1 MGYVRDKIRANTA
14 RRNGLHSL
22 QNPRR
27 AGATRQ
33 ERNQAMA
40 TDIHNKVNVLRKMKG
55 PQDIPGVPVPRPVK
69 DHWRA
74 ARRSWSK
81 YENRTWW
88 GLSEEDRSGFTDPA
102 HRAIYDKMILFP
114 QWKKEYIEVL
124 ISSLPHRSKM
134 NPKKKTRRGASQTKA
149 RQNGFLLEP
158 WDLAEYNGFTVHG
171 GFTSHRDPLITI
183 LFVSKEGERGLTVI
197 RSVKD
202 RYGTATAVEGEFI
215 PEGWDYP
222 EVEEW
227 AKLNSGSG
235 QSRID
240 KLTLAAAGY
249 FVQHNEG
256 ARLDLRS
263 IARGWEDY
271 DSGIGWTAEEAKII
285 LREWKAMDEACAK
298 PYGRW

>member
-14 RRNGLHSL
+14 R
-22 QNPRR
+22 
-27 AGATRQ
+27 
-33 ERNQAMA
+33 
-40 TDIHNKVNVLRKMKG
+40 K
-55 PQDIPGVPVPRPVK
+55 
-69 DHWRA
+69 
-74 ARRSWSK
+74 
-81 YENRTWW
+81 
-88 GLSEEDRSGFTDPA
+88 
-102 HRAIYDKMILFP
+102 
-114 QWKKEYIEVL
+114 
-124 ISSLPHRSKM
+124 
-134 NPKKKTRRGASQTKA
+134 
-149 RQNGFLLEP
+149 NGFIQEP
-158 WDLAEYNGFTVHG
+158 WDLAENKGFTVHG

-183 LFVSKEGERGLTVI
+183 LFVSKKGERGLTVI

-202 RYGTATAVEGEFI
+202 RYGTVTAVEGEFI

-227 AKLNSGSG
+227 AKLNSGIS

-240 KLTLAAAGY
+240 FLTLAAAGY

-271 DSGIGWTAEEAKII
+271 DSGISWTAEEAKII

>member
-14 RRNGLHSL
+14 RRNGLRSL

-40 TDIHNKVNVLRKMKG
+40 TDIHNTVNALRKMNV
-55 PQDIPGVPVPRPVK
+55 PQDIPGVPPPCPVK
-69 DHWRA
+69 DRWRA

-81 YENRTWW
+81 YANRTWW

-102 HRAIYDKMILFP
+102 HRATYDKMILFP
-114 QWKKEYIEVL
+114 KWKKEYIEVL

-149 RQNGFLLEP
+149 RQNGFIREP
-158 WDLAEYNGFTVHG
+158 WDLAESNGFTVHG

-183 LFVSKEGERGLTVI
+183 LFVSKKGERGLTVI

-227 AKLNSGSG
+227 AKLNG
-235 QSRID
+235 
-240 KLTLAAAGY
+240 
-249 FVQHNEG
+249 N
-256 ARLDLRS
+256 
-263 IARGWEDY
+263 
-271 DSGIGWTAEEAKII
+271 
-285 LREWKAMDEACAK
+285 
-298 PYGRW
+298 PYGR